1 MSVFSVFSREVVDKY
16 IKEYAEEYSANLKA
30 ALAEFKP
37 VEVNNLVKI
46 LEAQMFHASD
56 PVRDLVEVNLGA
68 IINLARAV
76 KAQAKSDFAGIIGR
90 GNELT
95 ATRILPEMFKN
106 VWGSSTTKWD
116 YNVTSAGV
124 IEYIGTENNPEST
137 AEEEGYIILGFID
150 PVAEPIITKA
160 QIVKDNTRY
169 QSVDLC
175 FNYSSGYP
183 LAALPEPWV
192 ILPEQEF
199 FIKVKAKDSGVTRLE
214 PVGFKIQRA
223 KNLLE
228 LV

>member
-1 MSVFSVFSREVVDKY
+1 MTGFSVFSREVVEKY
-16 IKEYAEEYSANLKA
+16 IRDFGREYSEIFKA
-30 ALAEFKP
+30 ALAEFKS
-37 VEVNNLVKI
+37 VEVNALLKI

-76 KAQAKSDFAGIIGR
+76 KAQANSDFAGIFGR

-95 ATRILPEMFKN
+95 ATRILPEMFKK
-106 VWGSSTTKWD
+106 VWGVSTTKWD
-116 YNVTSAGV
+116 YNVTSAGT
-124 IEYIGTENNPEST
+124 IEYIGTEADPETT
-137 AEEEGYIILGFID
+137 AEEEGIIILGFID
-150 PVAEPIITKA
+150 PVAESVITKA

-169 QSVDLC
+169 QSADLC

-192 ILPEQEF
+192 ILPEQNF
-199 FIKVKAKDSGVTRLE
+199 YIKVKAKDSGVTKLE
-214 PVGFKIQRA
+214 PIGFKIQRA

-228 LV
+228 L